1 MKDLP
6 IWFVAAKTDTT
17 VPVNEYVVPT
27 YNRLIDAG
35 AKDVHLSLFDNV
47 VDTSGLYK
55 KADGTPYEYDG
66 HWSWIYVY
74 NNEVSKTIDG
84 KATTLM
90 EWLADK
96 SLDK

>member
-1 MKDLP
+1 MP
-6 IWFVAAKTDTT
+6 
-17 VPVNEYVVPT
+17 PSQYVVPT
-27 YNRLIDAG
+27 YNRLVQAG

-55 KADGTPYEYDG
+55 KADRTPYEYDG

-84 KATTLM
+84 KTTTFM
-90 EWLADK
+90 EWLADQSK
-96 SLDK
+96 